1 MEFRK
6 LKANEIDARIG
17 SVGKNNNGLS
27 LLLYKDARV
36 DQNILDETVGSMK
49 WKRSH
54 QLIGDRLYCT
64 VSIFDDNTGQWV
76 DKQDVGTESN
86 AEKEKG
92 QASDSFKRACFNW
105 GIGRELYTSPF
116 IWITSS
122 DCTIKDGK
130 CFDKFS
136 VTEIGY
142 DENGNINSLKI
153 KNDKLNRIVF
163 EMGKPAPVQDL
174 STEFATTIEKKTFMD
189 VCKKLDVDYKEI
201 LKRVGMKTGDKMTAE
216 QHGKAMI
223 ILKEIEDSKGE

>member
-6 LKANEIDARIG
+6 LKANEIDARVG
-17 SVGKNNNGLS
+17 SISKTGTGLS

-36 DQNILDETVGSMK
+36 DQNILDETVGSK
-49 WKRSH
+49 NWKRSH

-64 VSIFDDNTGQWV
+64 VSLYDADKGEWV

-86 AEKEKG
+86 TEKEKG

-153 KNDKLNRIVF
+153 KNDKTNRLVYQ
-163 EMGKPAPVQDL
+163 MGKPLPVQDL
-174 STEFATTIEKKTFMD
+174 SAELATALEKKTFMD
-189 VCKKLDVDYKEI
+189 VCKKLEVDYKGI
-201 LKRVGMKTGDKMTAE
+201 LKQIGMKSGDKMTVE
-216 QHGKAMI
+216 QHGRAMI
-223 ILKEIEDSKGE
+223 ILKEIEESKGE